1 MNDTVTPN
9 GDDENPAEQ
18 PSKQENPVNVPLLR
32 QITLIGYF
40 GLLILMPVWLI
51 WLNPSEGISIKL
63 SLAFFW
69 LPLFIPMRGLFKG
82 TPYTY
87 AWANFI
93 IMINFMHGLTTLWV
107 IPEDL
112 PYAVLELIFATM
124 MFLGGTYYAR
134 HKGREL
140 GLKLPKLK
148 DQK

>member
-9 GDDENPAEQ
+9 GDD
-18 PSKQENPVNVPLLR
+18 KKPVNVELLR

-51 WLNPSEGISIKL
+51 WLNPSEGISTKV
-63 SLAFFW
+63 SLALFW
-69 LPLFIPMRGLFKG
+69 VPLFIPMRGLLKG

-87 AWANFI
+87 AWANF
-93 IMINFMHGLTTLWV
+93 MVMLNFMHGLTTLWV
-107 IPEDL
+107 LPEDL
-112 PYAVLELIFATM
+112 PYAILELIFATM

>member
-9 GDDENPAEQ
+9 GDDENPTNQ
-18 PSKQENPVNVPLLR
+18 PSKQGKPVNVPLLR
-32 QITLIGYF
+32 LITLIGYF
-40 GLLILMPVWLI
+40 GLLILMPGRRI

-69 LPLFIPMRGLFKG
+69 LPLFFPMRGLLKG

-87 AWANFI
+87 AWANFVV
-93 IMINFMHGLTTLWV
+93 MIYFMHGFTTLWV

-112 PYAVLELIFATM
+112 LYAILELIFATM

-148 DQK
+148 DLK